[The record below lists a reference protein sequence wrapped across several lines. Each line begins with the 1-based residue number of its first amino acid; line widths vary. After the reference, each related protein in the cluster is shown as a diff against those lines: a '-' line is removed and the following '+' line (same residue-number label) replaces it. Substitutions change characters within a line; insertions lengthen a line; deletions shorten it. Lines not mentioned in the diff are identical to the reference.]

1 MGDGV
6 WYVHVFKVEEVQATF
21 RVRVADVL
29 ELLVVLTTSPFTML
43 SLRRRVNRKP
53 DLASI
58 QISIAF
64 K

>member
-1 MGDGV
+1 M
-6 WYVHVFKVEEVQATF
+6 FKVKEVQATF

-29 ELLVVLTTSPFTML
+29 ELLIVLTTSPFTML
-43 SLRRRVNRKP
+43 SLRRRSNGKP
-53 DLASI
+53 YLASI